1 MVWVPVRVSV
11 IEAEGDAEG
20 VDVEEVVGVAVG
32 LAVAVCV
39 SVRVSVAEAEGEDD
53 SMIVDEGV
61 DVGVA
66 EGLAAKTNMPVH
78 FNGRWHPIM
87 EDVAQ

>member
-11 IEAEGDAEG
+11 IDAVGDAEG

-39 SVRVSVAEAEGEDD
+39 PVRVSVAEAEGEADD
-53 SMIVDEGV
+53 VIVEEGV

-66 EGLAAKTNMPVH
+66 VGLAARTNGSNPFLMA
-78 FNGRWHPIM
+78 GGT
-87 EDVAQ
+87 Q